1 MGNFFLSRS
10 AVNKRLQSSLIYDS
24 AVMLCVKLNEITRT
38 PVEGVLKFIPT
49 CVQGKEHCVGLDTLI
64 LLILKHTRALLGVG
78 GIQYFVFI
86 LQVFFFSNIVL
97 CPSLQDY

>member
-1 MGNFFLSRS
+1 
-10 AVNKRLQSSLIYDS
+10 
-24 AVMLCVKLNEITRT
+24 MLCVKLNEITRT

-78 GIQYFVFI
+78 GIQYFVFL
-86 LQVFFFSNIVL
+86 LQVFFFSQILFYVPASKITNASRSVCQVL
-97 CPSLQDY
+97 SVH

>member
-1 MGNFFLSRS
+1 
-10 AVNKRLQSSLIYDS
+10 
-24 AVMLCVKLNEITRT
+24 MLCVKLNEITRT

-78 GIQYFVFI
+78 GIQYFVFL
-86 LQVFFFSNIVL
+86 LQVFFFLKYCSMSQPPRLLMLPEASVKSFPYIRIII
-97 CPSLQDY
+97 